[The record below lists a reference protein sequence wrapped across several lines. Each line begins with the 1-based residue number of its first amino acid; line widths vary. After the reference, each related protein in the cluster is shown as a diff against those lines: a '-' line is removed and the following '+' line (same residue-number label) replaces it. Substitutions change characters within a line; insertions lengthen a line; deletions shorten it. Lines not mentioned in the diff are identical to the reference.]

1 VSGTPATGHQCA
13 PRDRHPSLAER
24 SPYGDDVISGGVGDR
39 AVPVAQVVRCGVVE
53 SVHLG
58 HVLGVTADG
67 AAAVVAGD
75 PDVTFFPRSS
85 LKPVQAVAMLRAGL
99 DLSGELLA
107 LAAAS
112 HSGEPA
118 HLDGA
123 QRILRGAGLAESDLQ
138 NTPDLP
144 LDPDEAARW
153 RAEGHAPSPLAQNC
167 SGKHAAMLATCR
179 AAGWDTAGYLDPAHP
194 LQRAIAAGVE
204 ELTGVP
210 VAHTA
215 VDGCGAPL
223 FSTTPR
229 GLARAVAR
237 LATAPAG
244 SAEGRVAA
252 AMRANP
258 WWVSGTGREVVRFA
272 AAVPG
277 LVAKDGA
284 EGVFVAALPDG
295 RTVVVKVLDGSPRPL
310 AALVAAVLRA
320 LGTDDPELDAAGLTP
335 VLGHGVP
342 VGQVTAMVGR
352 PTAS

>member
-1 VSGTPATGHQCA
+1 VGRMIDGIAHRAA
-13 PRDRHPSLAER
+13 PLAC
-24 SPYGDDVISGGVGDR
+24 
-39 AVPVAQVVRCGVVE
+39 VVRSGVVE
-53 SVHLG
+53 SVHHG
-58 HVLGVTADG
+58 HVVGLAADG
-67 AAAVVAGD
+67 TAAVVAGD

-85 LKPVQAVAMLRAGL
+85 LKPVQAIAMLRAGL

-112 HSGEPA
+112 HSGEA
-118 HLDGA
+118 DHLDGVR
-123 QRILRGAGLAESDLQ
+123 RILAGAGLVEGDLQ
-138 NTPDLP
+138 NTPDVP
-144 LDPDEAARW
+144 LDPDAAARW
-153 RAEGHAPSPLAQNC
+153 RAAGRPPLALAQNC

-179 AAGWDTAGYLDPAHP
+179 AAGWDVSSYYDPAHP
-194 LQRAIAAGVE
+194 LQRAIRATVA

-223 FSTTPR
+223 FSATPA

-237 LATAPAG
+237 IATAPPDQ
-244 SAEGRVAA
+244 AEGRVAA
-252 AMRANP
+252 AMRDHP
-258 WWVSGTGREVVRFA
+258 WWVAGTGRDVVRLA

-277 LVAKDGA
+277 LIAKDGA

-295 RTVVVKVLDGSPRPL
+295 RTVVVKILDGSPRPL
-310 AALVAAVLRA
+310 AALVAAVLCA
-320 LGTDDPELDAAGLTP
+320 LGVDDPALAAAGATP

-342 VGQVTAMVGR
+342 VGRVEPLVGR